1 MLMDMNGV
9 CTPLMEELGLTK
21 TLRDENGKV
30 TGIDWAHTKA
40 IMQREGHV
48 YLNIKGR
55 DPQGIVEPQDQY
67 EVEEEV
73 MTALYSLKSKETGHR
88 IVSVAL
94 RNRDAVLLGQGGPEA
109 GDIIVWMAE
118 GYNYDH
124 ADCLATT
131 WGESDTSVSPVFIA
145 AGKGLKQG
153 FTTDRI
159 IRQIDFAP
167 TVAVLGGVRMP
178 AQCEGAPVYQILTE
192 VF

>member
-1 MLMDMNGV
+1 
-9 CTPLMEELGLTK
+9 
-21 TLRDENGKV
+21 
-30 TGIDWAHTKA
+30 
-40 IMQREGHV
+40 
-48 YLNIKGR
+48 
-55 DPQGIVEPQDQY
+55 
-67 EVEEEV
+67 